1 MSSLQA
7 IILGFV
13 QGLTE
18 FLPISS
24 SGHLV
29 LVNYYLG
36 WGESLPL
43 YIDIATNT
51 GTLLAVLVFLR
62 RDVSLAITGFLVGLS
77 SPRNRATEGWALS
90 IRVLL
95 ASIPTVFLG
104 LGLHEVFEKLNSPIP
119 VSFALIATGLFLWFA
134 PRSGP
139 KTKATDLTFFDV
151 VFTGVAQGLAVIP
164 GVSRSGLTI
173 SALLSRGASSELAP
187 RFSFIMYVV
196 ISLGVAILGLFELP
210 KEVSLSSLILMTV
223 TSFVTGYIALLCLL
237 AILRRGR
244 FRWFAPYLW
253 SLAIFTLFWSLLA

>member
-36 WGESLPL
+36 WGKSLPL
-43 YIDIATNT
+43 HVDIATNT
-51 GTLLAVLVFLR
+51 GTLLAVIVFLR
-62 RDVSLAITGFLVGLS
+62 RDVYFAVTGFFSGLK
-77 SPRNRATEGWALS
+77 SPRGRTQEGWALA

-95 ASIPTVFLG
+95 ASIPTIFLG
-104 LGLHEVFEKLNSPIP
+104 LGLREVFEQLNSPIP
-119 VSFALIATGLFLWFA
+119 VSFALIITGLFLWFA
-134 PRSGP
+134 PCSGS
-139 KTKATDLTFFDV
+139 KTKVGNLTIFDV

-164 GVSRSGLTI
+164 GISRSGITI
-173 SALLSRGASSELAP
+173 SALLSRGASNELAP
-187 RFSFIMYVV
+187 RFSFMMYLV
-196 ISLGVAILGLFELP
+196 ISLGVAVLGLFDLP
-210 KEVSLSSLILMTV
+210 KEIRLGSLTLMTL
-223 TSFVTGYIALLCLL
+223 TSFVTGYIALYCLF
-237 AILRRGR
+237 AVLRRGK

-253 SLAIFTLFWSLLA
+253 LLATFTLLWNFLS